1 MSRRK
6 RRPTQPGRASPVITQ
21 AAKPQVL
28 AVAVAQESGVATLA
42 RRMIPIAL
50 VGAGLAAY
58 ANSFAGA
65 FLLDDLRRIVD
76 NPQIRHLWPPWQVI
90 AGTSRPLVELSLALN
105 YALGGLNVWGYH
117 AVNLAVHISAALT
130 LYGLVRRTLL
140 LESYRSRYA
149 HVATPIAM
157 IAALLWLVHP
167 VQTEA
172 VSTVRP

>member
-76 NPQIRHLWPPWQVI
+76 NPQIRHLWPPWPVI
-90 AGTSRPLVELSLALN
+90 AGTSRPFVQLSLALN
-105 YALGGLNVWGYH
+105 YAFGGLNVWGYH
-117 AVNLAVHISAALT
+117 AFNLAVHLLAGLT
-130 LYGLVRRTLL
+130 LFALVGRMLQSPALRPRYG
-140 LESYRSRYA
+140 
-149 HVATPIAM
+149 
-157 IAALLWLVHP
+157 
-167 VQTEA
+167 QTA
-172 VSTVRP
+172 PW

>member
-1 MSRRK
+1 
-6 RRPTQPGRASPVITQ
+6 
-21 AAKPQVL
+21 
-28 AVAVAQESGVATLA
+28 AVAQESGVATLA

-117 AVNLAVHISAALT
+117 AFNLTVHLLAGLT
-130 LYGLVRRTLL
+130 LFGLLRRTLQSARL
-140 LESYRSRYA
+140 RPRYGQA
-149 HVATPIAM
+149 APWLAM
-157 IAALLWLVHP
+157 AIALLWLLHP
-167 VQTEA
+167 LQPA
-172 VSTVRP
+172 TV